1 MGRVRQ
7 LEFIESQ
14 AESLTRRTIQ
24 PVPSMGTMPASV
36 DFETAEAVLF
46 PSELDEGQ
54 FTDGE
59 LTVLALAAD
68 PDQLVDSDA
77 IPFTID
83 TAGGDQLLPLW
94 YMPAPMARTRS
105 RRQTAIAVVVV
116 VAFLLIEALGLC
128 VTYGQLVVA

>member
-1 MGRVRQ
+1 MRV
-7 LEFIESQ
+7 
-14 AESLTRRTIQ
+14 
-24 PVPSMGTMPASV
+24 SV
-36 DFETAEAVLF
+36 DLDTAEAVLF

-68 PDQLVDSDA
+68 PDQLVDSGA

-83 TAGGDQLLPLW
+83 TAGGDQLLPPW
-94 YMPAPMARTRS
+94 YMPAPMARTRN